1 MDFIKQ
7 YVKYNDFFRKKL
19 IGHIQYCKD
28 HPSYSEGDWFLNQ
41 LEHPSID
48 LEGTIYKLLA
58 DEAEI
63 VNLSSGSYELLPVGL
78 INKNVLSI
86 FIDDLPDENK
96 PNVTRNAFNRL
107 LFEEP
112 DYDIFYYS
120 NGKKRMNENRL
131 VLSIDSSFKRVCESY
146 IDYYR
151 ESLGEEWS
159 EKDFYEMLK
168 NLKYLMVKYA
178 RNVDTKELIVIG
190 FFGAFVRNGAGGR
203 ALTNAEL
210 YVMPEFRGM
219 GIAKRLVGVSFSK
232 AKMDG
237 IEYFDSITY
246 RTPSMNALKFWES
259 IGASVS
265 GLYHIEGTIPE
276 MMEKIN
282 NNKMRNV

>member
-19 IGHIQYCKD
+19 MANIQYCKE
-28 HPSYSEGDWFLNQ
+28 HPNFDNSNFLSQ
-41 LEHPSID
+41 LEDPSID

-58 DEAEI
+58 DESEI
-63 VNLSSGSYELLPVGL
+63 VNLSSESYELLPVGL
-78 INKNVLSI
+78 INKNVPAI

-96 PNVTRNAFNRL
+96 PNVTRNGFRKL
-107 LFEEP
+107 LFTEP
-112 DYDIFYYS
+112 NYNIFYYS
-120 NGKKRMNENRL
+120 NDKKNSMDENSAI
-131 VLSIDSSFKRVCESY
+131 LSIDSSFKQICESY
-146 IDYYR
+146 IEHYR
-151 ESLGEEWS
+151 ESLDENWS

-168 NLKYLMVKYA
+168 NLKYLTIKYA

-190 FFGAFVRNGAGGR
+190 FFGAFVRNGVGGR

-237 IEYFDSITY
+237 IENFDSITY

-259 IGASVS
+259 IGANVS

-282 NNKMRNV
+282 NKTRNV